1 MSTEMLMKNRE
12 RFIKNVNSNENGAA
26 ALSLRLFCYA
36 RFMAV
41 KNPNAETHDWV
52 YENELTNMQANQYVF
67 RLLDDSTER
76 PSMDLL
82 IRKLK
87 SVRLVRDSEMNGR
100 KIYVIKFTDVEM
112 EELMNKSIIDKPNA
126 KILQVKK
133 PSVKKE
139 EVVNSSWKETFLQN
153 TKGENMQMLR
163 FWFFMQYYAEK
174 NGKKYIART
183 QALSESAIEYV
194 YKGIPKKMEVLLEL
208 YAQMKKVKLIKEDVV
223 KNEIVVRPAKI
234 EGFEIKDYIKDRPVD
249 LTSFNYT
256 NVYKSDEKIN
266 SRHFYICC
274 NCFFH
279 YA

>member
-1 MSTEMLMKNRE
+1 MNR
-12 RFIKNVNSNENGAA
+12 
-26 ALSLRLFCYA
+26 
-36 RFMAV
+36 
-41 KNPNAETHDWV
+41 
-52 YENELTNMQANQYVF
+52 
-67 RLLDDSTER
+67 
-76 PSMDLL
+76 
-82 IRKLK
+82 
-87 SVRLVRDSEMNGR
+87 
-100 KIYVIKFTDVEM
+100 
-112 EELMNKSIIDKPNA
+112 SIIDKPNA

-133 PSVKKE
+133 PSVKRE
-139 EVVNSSWKETFLQN
+139 AVVNSSWKETFLQN

-256 NVYKSDEKIN
+256 NV
-266 SRHFYICC
+266 
-274 NCFFH
+274 
-279 YA
+279 

>member
-1 MSTEMLMKNRE
+1 MMSISC
-12 RFIKNVNSNENGAA
+12 FIK
-26 ALSLRLFCYA
+26 C
-36 RFMAV
+36 
-41 KNPNAETHDWV
+41 D
-52 YENELTNMQANQYVF
+52 
-67 RLLDDSTER
+67 
-76 PSMDLL
+76 
-82 IRKLK
+82 
-87 SVRLVRDSEMNGR
+87 
-100 KIYVIKFTDVEM
+100 
-112 EELMNKSIIDKPNA
+112 
-126 KILQVKK
+126 LQVKK

-139 EVVNSSWKETFLQN
+139 AVVNSSWKETFLQN

-256 NVYKSDEKIN
+256 NV
-266 SRHFYICC
+266 
-274 NCFFH
+274 
-279 YA
+279 